1 MLASLA
7 FRPLPQG
14 LARLLRARPWWSPS
28 RATYGTAAAAVA
40 EGAGAA
46 RLRLL
51 PVLAAR
57 GRRGLAPT
65 PGVRLSWRT
74 AACRGRQGG
83 PGGEPPVAGP
93 VPGGSRP
100 ALPMGPVPGG
110 SRPTLP
116 MRPVPGGSPLVVPP
130 GPTLPMEPVPGG
142 SPLAAPPGPTLPMG
156 PVPGGSP
163 LAAPPGPTLPMGPGP
178 GRSPLGNG
186 PGLKGTTAAERPG
199 LPVPGLAALQTPRPP
214 ATGPASSGCLVPA
227 TSSSRMAS
235 LREPTPW
242 PSGAEQRCCHAG
254 DPGGHQSGAG
264 SCSPGAG
271 LPALVAALAYC
282 YLRDR
287 LSKEDALLEAARINN
302 VSEVKRLLEEG
313 TDVNARHKLGWTA
326 LMVAAISRHSSVVKA
341 LLTANAD
348 PNLGD
353 DFSNVYEIAKEKG
366 LHSLEGANPLQKNEM
381 GHTPLDYAREGEVMN
396 LLRASEAKFQEEQ
409 RRREVEERR
418 RFPLEQRLKEHII
431 GQENAIATVG
441 AAIRRKENGWYDEE
455 HPLVFLFLGSS
466 GIGKTEL
473 AKQTAKYI
481 HKDIKKGF
489 IRLDMSEFQE
499 RHEVAK
505 FIGSPPGYVGHE
517 EGGQLTKKLRQ
528 CPNAVVLFD
537 EVDKAH
543 PDVLTIMLQLFDEG
557 RLTDG
562 KGKTI
567 DCKDAIFIMTSN
579 VASEEIAQHALQLRQ
594 EAMEMSKKRIAE
606 NLEDVQMTDKITI
619 SKQFKEKVI
628 RPILKA
634 HFRRDE
640 FLGRINEIVYFLPFC
655 HSELIQL
662 VNKELNFWAKKAK
675 ARHNITLQ
683 WDREV
688 MDVLADGYNLHY
700 GARSIK
706 HEVER
711 RVVNQLAAAY
721 EQDLLPQGCTLRIIV
736 EDSDKQLLKTTE
748 GSSPSTEKSKV
759 PTLRLEI
766 VEKDR
771 KARKLEIQAPLNPK
785 NITYFL

>member
-1 MLASLA
+1 MLACRMS
-7 FRPLPQG
+7 RPLPSS
-14 LARLLRARPWWSPS
+14 LARFL
-28 RATYGTAAAAVA
+28 AA
-40 EGAGAA
+40 GAGPPPATRRASAGEPNRGDAA
-46 RLRLL
+46 HAD
-51 PVLAAR
+51 PQYSAGAAR
-57 GRRGLAPT
+57 GRRG
-65 PGVRLSWRT
+65 
-74 AACRGRQGG
+74 AAF
-83 PGGEPPVAGP
+83 E
-93 VPGGSRP
+93 
-100 ALPMGPVPGG
+100 L
-110 SRPTLP
+110 
-116 MRPVPGGSPLVVPP
+116 
-130 GPTLPMEPVPGG
+130 
-142 SPLAAPPGPTLPMG
+142 
-156 PVPGGSP
+156 
-163 LAAPPGPTLPMGPGP
+163 
-178 GRSPLGNG
+178 
-186 PGLKGTTAAERPG
+186 TAAEEPAFCHLQLLQAATRGRCADERRLQCPAAAG
-199 LPVPGLAALQTPRPP
+199 RGGQEPCGHVAGKRASWLPRLACPEGETPRDPP
-214 ATGPASSGCLVPA
+214 ARDPPAQPP
-227 TSSSRMAS
+227 SR
-235 LREPTPW
+235 LRLW
-242 PSGAEQRCCHAG
+242 PNPQHAG
-254 DPGGHQSGAG
+254 RRHRSHHGRSHRIRIPTFAATATAAAG
-264 SCSPGAG
+264 
-271 LPALVAALAYC
+271 VAFC
-282 YLRDR
+282 YNKSHV
-287 LSKEDALLEAARINN
+287 SKEEALLEAARMNN
-302 VSEVKRLLEEG
+302 ITELDRRAKRAWPAATEHKLKHALWAPALSGGDPESLTQNSREKRLNRSPICLRLLQEG
-313 TDVNARHKLGWTA
+313 ASVNARHKLGWTA
-326 LMVAAISRHSSVVKA
+326 LMVAAINRNGSAVNL
-341 LLTANAD
+341 LLTTGAD

-353 DFSNVYEIAKEKG
+353 EFSSVYETAKEKG
-366 LHSLEGANPLQKNEM
+366 LHSLEVLVTREDDFNNRLNNRASFRGCTALHYAVLADDYPSVKMLLDGGANPLQRNEM
-381 GHTPLDYAREGEVMN
+381 GHTAVDYAREGEVMK
-396 LLRASEAKFQEEQ
+396 LLKASQTKFQEEQ
-409 RRREVEERR
+409 RKREIEERR
-418 RFPLEQRLKEHII
+418 RFPLEQRLREHII

-473 AKQTAKYI
+473 AKQTAKYL
-481 HKDIKKGF
+481 HKDVKKGF

-517 EGGQLTKKLRQ
+517 EGGQLTKKLKQ

-579 VASEEIAQHALQLRQ
+579 VASDEIAQHALQLRQ
-594 EAMEMSKKRIAE
+594 ETMELSQKRIAE
-606 NLEDVQMTDKITI
+606 NLDDVQMTDKITI
-619 SKQFKEKVI
+619 SKQFKENVI

-662 VNKELNFWAKKAK
+662 VHKELSFWAKRAK
-675 ARHNITLQ
+675 ARHNITLL

-721 EQDLLPQGCTLRIIV
+721 EQELLPRGCTLRIIV
-736 EDSDKQLLKTTE
+736 DDSDKRLLKGKE
-748 GSSPSTEKSKV
+748 SSSGQEECQRKG

-766 VEKDR
+766 VEKDS
-771 KARKLEIQAPLNPK
+771 KGRKLDIQAPLTPDELS
-785 NITYFL
+785 FSL